1 MASVITAP
9 TYDPVTT
16 ATALAEKYVAS
27 RRDML
32 ASQTAQ
38 AAATERGLT
47 TLGSAISAFQT
58 SLAALTGTGKTLYAQ
73 SVTFSDA
80 AFGSGTASAAAP
92 AGTYAFFV
100 KQLATPS
107 QVAFAGLTGDTGAAG
122 LLGVDMGG
130 VEAFNIDLAAA
141 DSDGDGTLSTREL
154 AAAINAAPANAG
166 KITASVITTGTTSE
180 LVLSSKQTGA
190 DTTITLDTSALTGAP
205 NLVAA
210 NAPGAM
216 RTLTV
221 ARNAIVHVG
230 AESGTP
236 IEQASNTF
244 TNIEGVTMT
253 FTKAQAS
260 GAAPVTITAG
270 ANTAATTANVQA
282 FITAYNTLKTG
293 LAKLIF
299 PGDPSA
305 GSAAGTFATD
315 GGVRALHDRLV
326 GLVRPAGGASL
337 ASFGI
342 IAAKDGTLELRADRL
357 ASQLALTPTG
367 LDKLI
372 GSTGAAS
379 PSGIAN
385 ELNKY
390 LKSWND
396 AASGQIVQRK
406 SATQNLQSTLSEREA
421 LIDGQYNTAYQR
433 YLAQFTQLQTL
444 QGVMNQNVSLF
455 DALFGN
461 DSN

>member
-32 ASQTAQ
+32 ASQTLQAS
-38 AAATERGLT
+38 AAARGLT
-47 TLGSAISAFQT
+47 DLGSAISAFQT
-58 SLAALTGTGKTLYAQ
+58 SLATLTGTGKTLYAQ
-73 SVTFSDA
+73 SVTFSDSA
-80 AFGSGTASAAAP
+80 IGAGTASADAP

-107 QVAFAGLTGDTGAAG
+107 QVAFAGLAGETGAAG
-122 LLGVDMGG
+122 QLGVRMGG
-130 VEAFNIDLAAA
+130 ADAFSIDLAAA
-141 DSDGDGTLSTREL
+141 DTDGDGTLSTREL
-154 AAAINAAPANAG
+154 ATAINAAPANAG

-190 DTTITLDTSALTGAP
+190 NTAITLDTSALTGAP
-205 NLVAA
+205 SLVAA

-216 RTLTV
+216 RTLSL

-230 AESGTP
+230 AENGTP

-244 TNIEGVTMT
+244 TNVEGVTMT
-253 FTKAQAS
+253 FVKAQAS

-270 ANTAATTANVQA
+270 PNLASTTANVQA
-282 FITAYNTLKTG
+282 FVTAYNTLKTS
-293 LAKLIF
+293 LAKLIY

-315 GGVRALHDRLV
+315 GGVRALHERLV
-326 GLVRPAGGASL
+326 SLVRPAGGANL

-342 IAAKDGTLELRADRL
+342 IATKDGTLELRADRL
-357 ASQLALTPTG
+357 ASQLALTPDG
-367 LDKLI
+367 LDKLV
-372 GSTGAAS
+372 GSTSAAG

-385 ELNKY
+385 ELDKY

-396 AASGQIVQRK
+396 ATSGQIVLRK
-406 SATQNLQSTLSEREA
+406 SATQDLQSTLSEREA
-421 LIDGQYNTAYQR
+421 LIDEQYNAAYQR
-433 YLAQFTQLQTL
+433 YLAQFTQLQTM

-461 DSN
+461 DSD